1 MRRLIA
7 ACTIITALALAACGG
22 REPASSEANPSATSA
37 PPATAAAAVDDELER
52 LKATTPVD
60 ACAWLTPEKLK
71 SVLPDLEFE
80 VVQRLEPR
88 MSGYVWDSRCTY
100 WAGRGTF
107 EFAKETPTHTVEIF
121 VATSATAAKAEERLA
136 ARREGAAA
144 STGFTPQPSLG
155 ANAYMTSTTGVVM
168 LHFVRDQSEVQ
179 VNYSDLSSPSEEKI
193 RIVLA
198 LAASL

>member
-1 MRRLIA
+1 MRRLTT
-7 ACTIITALALAACGG
+7 ACTVLATLALAACSG
-22 REPASSEANPSATSA
+22 REPASSDDTPSAASA
-37 PPATAAAAVDDELER
+37 PPAAAATAVDDELER

-60 ACAWLTPEKLK
+60 ACTWLTPEKLK

-80 VVQRLEPR
+80 VAQRIEPR

-100 WAGRGTF
+100 WAGRGTI
-107 EFAKETPTHTVEIF
+107 EFAKEQPTHTVEIF
-121 VATSATAAKAEERLA
+121 VATSASAAKAEERLA
-136 ARREGAAA
+136 ARREGAATT
-144 STGFTPQPSLG
+144 TGFTPQPALG
-155 ANAYMTSTTGVVM
+155 ANAYTTSTTGVVM

-179 VNYSDLSSPSEEKI
+179 INYSDLTTPGEEKT